1 MTNQEVFANY
11 GDSSIIVEHT
21 IYNALFNYW
30 EKHCRERYKQSM
42 PPVNLVSFIKEFMR
56 EETLCEDEI
65 FFVEKDRE
73 RKSKEEEI
81 DVDFVEVE

>member
-1 MTNQEVFANY
+1 MQ
-11 GDSSIIVEHT
+11 
-21 IYNALFNYW
+21 
-30 EKHCRERYKQSM
+30 
-42 PPVNLVSFIKEFMR
+42 